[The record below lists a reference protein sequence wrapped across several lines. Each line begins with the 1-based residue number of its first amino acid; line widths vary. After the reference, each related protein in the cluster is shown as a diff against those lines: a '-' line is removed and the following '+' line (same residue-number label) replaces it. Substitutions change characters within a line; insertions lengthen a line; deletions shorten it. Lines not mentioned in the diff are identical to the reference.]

1 MKAYILIVLI
11 LLQSFSVMF
20 FSDKRILSLTGKTI
34 INFEYPY
41 LVGVVLN
48 FFAISAIVCVFYIII
63 FLKTEKESIMKL
75 NSSQEVIDALRG
87 QKHDFNNHLNMIA
100 GMLQLG
106 KTEKALEYIFRTS
119 GKVES
124 VFSVS
129 KVQSIE
135 IQALLCRKCTIASNK
150 GIQIEL
156 DINTSLENLLMDP
169 IELCKVLFN
178 LLDNAIY
185 ELEHCEEKEKI
196 LTIDIQ
202 EHQDLYVI
210 TVANSFPVLSPML
223 YNKIFE
229 KKYSTK
235 EGDEHGYGLHI
246 VKQIVEKNQGKITVE
261 SYEGVG
267 TIFTMFLPMQK

>member
-1 MKAYILIVLI
+1 MLIILI
-11 LLQSFSVMF
+11 LLQTFSVVLMGN
-20 FSDKRILSLTGKTI
+20 KIVMSLQGEI
-34 INFEYPY
+34 IHFRYPY
-41 LVGVVLN
+41 LVRLALN
-48 FFAISAIVCVFYIII
+48 FFAVSAVVCVFYIIK

-261 SYEGVG
+261 SYKGVG
-267 TIFTMFLPMQK
+267 TIFKMFLPMQK